1 MEKMQHRQIIKKKLN
16 ASESGLRQSKRFSAR
31 YYKMILLKK
40 KYVFELKSLSRLYRN
55 SAKVCS
61 AKAFLMQFE
70 FNAPSLGPP
79 NRISGFYQGKPRGDQ
94 SCPPS

>member
-1 MEKMQHRQIIKKKLN
+1 
-16 ASESGLRQSKRFSAR
+16 
-31 YYKMILLKK
+31 MILLKK
-40 KYVFELKSLSRLYRN
+40 IHIFQLKSLSRLYRN

-79 NRISGFYQGKPRGDQ
+79 NRISGFYQENHVGIKVVRHPNRIQ
-94 SCPPS
+94 KI